1 MSMTKT
7 IYESKII
14 NLDEVIPQD
23 HFLRIIEKY
32 FDWNFIYEEVE
43 KQLDLYLEDQV

>member
-1 MSMTKT
+1 MSMTKR

-23 HFLRIIEKY
+23 HFLRIIDKY